1 MAKLEFFDG
10 TDWQI
15 IESSSP
21 ISIDLQ
27 GDVTGTY
34 NNGII
39 NTTLAKTL
47 ENPSGIWRFN
57 LLNATISTQRIFSS
71 FEYAFNAL
79 SSVGNTFSHIFKD
92 LTQPANDLSFDAVF
106 TSGQEAFFD
115 FKRGATSLLKIKG
128 GEIDFV
134 SKKLINVANGT
145 SNNDAINLSQL
156 NQSIF
161 NATATIPK
169 QSCQCA
175 TTASFSSMYNVTS
188 YTYNNGASGIGATIS
203 LTLLTGTQ
211 IAIDGYVPRQGDRIL
226 VKNQSLEHNGIYI
239 LTTAPSASTVI
250 LTRATDYDYIGKI
263 TQNDYIDIIFGT
275 INGATCFNQT
285 YFAPITVG
293 SSYISFTRINPKD
306 CLLRTN
312 NLSDLSNVVDARWNL
327 NVYSLASPISNGLTL
342 SVNTTTM
349 VATFG
354 LNSELNTLANL
365 NTTGILARTGTGTY
379 ATRSLAAGTGITITN
394 GNGVSGNPSISLSN
408 TTVTS
413 GTYASPSSL
422 TVNAQGQITSITEGS
437 APITSLTLTG
447 AVTGSGS
454 SSIATTLGSIQN
466 LAASNIDFN
475 WPYGGTATYDS
486 NINHYLIDTSGTTST
501 SPSVVETIQSG
512 SGSTKRY
519 WNMRFNP
526 GAPNLPGPYFSIGF
540 YHNTFTGSY
549 VNGVSAFSI
558 NYISAAVPKF
568 GFTFNGDVQATGRFY
583 TSYVPVNNVDLVN
596 KLYADSLITAQLS
609 ALSSLSTTGIMVR
622 TAANTFATRTLT
634 ADTGI
639 SITNGNGVSGNPTV
653 AIGTVPIANLSGYSV
668 TGTNFLRQDGTW
680 TKPLINDLLI
690 SGNVNISTYNFTT
703 SGTISAS
710 TGALKANNLFVH
722 NSSAIVCDPLA
733 VTGGYSL
740 NYSSYGYLNGSGLVG
755 TASGTNT
762 YSINATHRVKASEFN
777 AVSSIKKKRVVS
789 QGLEIEKE
797 VVDIIKKTEF
807 FKYEYKDQIAEKGI
821 RYGVIAEELG
831 KVLPDYVDY
840 NNMEYIPNIMQVGKV
855 QKIKDCQ
862 YIIKLEN
869 EIDNIVKINR
879 LKLINSKN
887 KVIEVEIS
895 DIIDLRTLKIN
906 SKENLSQK
914 VFVYGTYEE
923 CPSVANKVTELAL
936 IAVKN
941 LLTRIEK
948 LEEIQYE

>member
-92 LTQPANDLSFDAVF
+92 LTESANDLSFDAVF

-115 FKRGATSLLKIKG
+115 FKRGTTSLLKIKG

-175 TTASFSSMYNVTS
+175 TTTSFINMYNVTS
-188 YTYNNGASGIGATIS
+188 YTYNNGSSGIGATIS

-275 INGATCFNQT
+275 INGATRFNQT

-327 NVYSLASPISNGLTL
+327 NVYSLANSTSNGLTL

-394 GNGVSGNPSISLSN
+394 GNGVSGNPTLSVNQSALSLNSIGVTGDINLNTYNLYTTGYLGAMGTLYGNNLASYNTSTINVLSQLVF
-408 TTVTS
+408 T
-413 GTYASPSSL
+413 
-422 TVNAQGQITSITEGS
+422 GS
-437 APITSLTLTG
+437 AASYRPILVNNTNTASTASEIIFQENGVNTFG
-447 AVTGSGS
+447 VGYNNNSGEGYLW
-454 SSIATTLGSIQN
+454 TYN
-466 LAASNIDFN
+466 ASNIKFGVN
-475 WPYGGTATYDS
+475 
-486 NINHYLIDTSGTTST
+486 
-501 SPSVVETIQSG
+501 
-512 SGSTKRY
+512 GSTILTL
-519 WNMRFNP
+519 NST
-526 GAPNLPGPYFSIGF
+526 GA
-540 YHNTFTGSY
+540 
-549 VNGVSAFSI
+549 
-558 NYISAAVPKF
+558 
-568 GFTFNGDVQATGRFY
+568 TFNGTF
-583 TSYVPVNNVDLVN
+583 N
-596 KLYADSLITAQLS
+596 AQ
-609 ALSSLSTTGIMVR
+609 
-622 TAANTFATRTLT
+622 
-634 ADTGI
+634 
-639 SITNGNGVSGNPTV
+639 
-653 AIGTVPIANLSGYSV
+653 
-668 TGTNFLRQDGTW
+668 
-680 TKPLINDLLI
+680 
-690 SGNVNISTYNFTT
+690 
-703 SGTISAS
+703 
-710 TGALKANNLFVH
+710 TGALKANNLLVH
-722 NSSAIVCDPLA
+722 NNSAIVCDPLA
-733 VTGGYSL
+733 VTGGYFPY
-740 NYSSYGYLNGSGLVG
+740 NGSYGWLNSAGNIG
-755 TASGTNT
+755 TASGSYS
-762 YSINATHRVKASEFN
+762 YSINATYRIKASEFN
-777 AVSSIKKKRVVS
+777 AVSSIKKKDILAR
-789 QGLEIEKE
+789 GIEIEQE
-797 VVDIIKKTEF
+797 VIDVIKKTEF
-807 FKYEYKDQIAEKGI
+807 FKYKYKDQITEKGI
-821 RYGVIAEELG
+821 RYGIIAEELA
-831 KVLPDYVDY
+831 KTLPDYIDY
-840 NNMEYIPNIMQVGKV
+840 NNMEYIPNIMQVGTIK
-855 QKIKDCQ
+855 KINNTEYQ
-862 YIIKLEN
+862 YLIKLKE
-869 EIDNIVKINR
+869 EVDKSIKINK
-879 LKLINSKN
+879 LKIINNKN
-887 KVIEVEIS
+887 KMIEVDIL
-895 DIIDLRTLKIN
+895 DIIDIKTLKII
-906 SKENLSQK
+906 SKEDLPDK

-923 CPSVANKVTELAL
+923 CPSVATKVTELAL
-936 IAVKN
+936 IAIKN
-941 LLTRIEK
+941 ILTRIEQ
-948 LEEIQYE
+948 LEKRSI